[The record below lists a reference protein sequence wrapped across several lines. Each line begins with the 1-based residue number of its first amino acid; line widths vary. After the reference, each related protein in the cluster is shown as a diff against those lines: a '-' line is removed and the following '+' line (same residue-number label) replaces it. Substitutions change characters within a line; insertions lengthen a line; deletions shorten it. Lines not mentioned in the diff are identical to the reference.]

1 MWLMALRFYEAM
13 RVVMPSL
20 QADVTSRVAEVAPRS
35 QPSLLDVE
43 PAIGA
48 VHLALAE
55 ARGGARIPTYV

>member
-1 MWLMALRFYEAM
+1 
-13 RVVMPSL
+13 MPSL
-20 QADVTSRVAEVAPRS
+20 LADVIRRVAEVAPRC

-55 ARGGARIPTYV
+55 ARGGARIPNYV

>member
-1 MWLMALRFYEAM
+1 
-13 RVVMPSL
+13 MPSL
-20 QADVTSRVAEVAPRS
+20 QADVTARVAEVAPRS

-43 PAIGA
+43 PALGA